1 MKSNLTGALILLS
14 AAFVAQVLAYYL
26 PPYFT
31 ELFIF
36 ALINAIL
43 AVSLNLVNGLS
54 GQFSLGHAGFMAVG
68 AYTSASVDVFFL
80 KLMPG
85 KEASCLGK
93 AALHLHNLH
102 SAQTGNDFYASSIY
116 FLAKS
121 FDYLQTSVI
130 WSQFALLL
138 SLLAAALASALAGY
152 LVGLPSLRLRG
163 DYLAIATLGFGEIIR
178 VVILNIQ
185 AVGGA
190 RGLPDIPGSSTAFL
204 SAFILAACVLATHRF
219 VVSTHGRALLS
230 IRENEIAAEAM
241 GVNTTRYKV
250 QAFVVSSAVAGVAGG
265 LFAHYLSFISPSSF
279 DFMKS
284 VEIVIMVVLGGMG
297 SVSGSILAAFIITFL
312 PEALRPLQQWTG
324 VDLRMVIY
332 SLSLILMML
341 LRPKGMFGRKELW
354 QMFPKKD

>member
-1 MKSNLTGALILLS
+1 MKSNLNGSLILLGVAGLAQL
-14 AAFVAQVLAYYL
+14 AAILL

-68 AYTSASVDVFFL
+68 AYTSASVDVFLMGPMHGTFL
-80 KLMPG
+80 G
-85 KEASCLGK
+85 DQ
-93 AALHLHNLH
+93 AAL
-102 SAQTGNDFYASSIY
+102 I
-116 FLAKS
+116 
-121 FDYLQTSVI
+121 I
-130 WSQFALLL
+130 
-138 SLLAAALASALAGY
+138 SLLAAAFASGLVGY
-152 LVGLPSLRLRG
+152 LVGLPSLRLKG
-163 DYLAIATLGFGEIIR
+163 DYLAIVTLGFGEIIR

-190 RGLPDIPGSSTAFL
+190 RGFIGIPNTTTAFL
-204 SAFILAACVLATHRF
+204 VAFVLAACVLATHRF
-219 VVSTHGRALLS
+219 ILSTHGRALLA

-241 GVNTTRYKV
+241 GVNTTHYKV
-250 QAFVVSSAVAGVAGG
+250 QAFVVSSAAAGVAGG
-265 LFAHYLSFISPSSF
+265 LFAHYLSFINPSSF

-297 SVSGSILAAFIITFL
+297 SVSGSILAAFILTFL

-332 SLSLILMML
+332 SLLLILMML
-341 LRPKGMFGRKELW
+341 LRPKGIFGRRELW
-354 QMFPKKD
+354 QMFQRGI

>member
-1 MKSNLTGALILLS
+1 MKSNLNGALILVGVAS
-14 AAFVAQVLAYYL
+14 VAQIAALLL

-68 AYTSASVDVFFL
+68 AYTSASVDFFL
-80 KLMPG
+80 
-85 KEASCLGK
+85 LGPMHGIWVVT
-93 AALHLHNLH
+93 LIPNQL
-102 SAQTGNDFYASSIY
+102 
-116 FLAKS
+116 
-121 FDYLQTSVI
+121 SV
-130 WSQFALLL
+130 SVGDQLALLL
-138 SLLAAALASALAGY
+138 SLVAAALASALAGY
-152 LVGLPSLRLRG
+152 LVGLPTLRLRG

-190 RGLPDIPGSSTAFL
+190 RGLPGIPGSTSAFLTAFV
-204 SAFILAACVLATHRF
+204 LAACVLATHRF
-219 VVSTHGRALLS
+219 VLSTHGRALLA

-250 QAFVVSSAVAGVAGG
+250 QAFVVASAVAGVAGG

-297 SVSGSILAAFIITFL
+297 SVSGSIVAAFIITFL

-354 QMFPKKD
+354 QMFQKEV

>member
-1 MKSNLTGALILLS
+1 MKSNLTATLILFS
-14 AAFVAQVLAYYL
+14 VAGVAQAAALLL

-68 AYTSASVDVFFL
+68 AYTSASVDVFL
-80 KLMPG
+80 LSQMHGTPIG
-85 KEASCLGK
+85 NQ
-93 AALHLHNLH
+93 AAL
-102 SAQTGNDFYASSIY
+102 I
-116 FLAKS
+116 
-121 FDYLQTSVI
+121 
-130 WSQFALLL
+130 L
-138 SLLAAALASALAGY
+138 SLLAAALASGLAGY

-190 RGLPDIPGSSTAFL
+190 RGFIGIPGSTSAFLTAFVL
-204 SAFILAACVLATHRF
+204 VACVLATHRF
-219 VVSTHGRALLS
+219 VLSTHGRALLA

-265 LFAHYLSFISPSSF
+265 LFAHFLCFISPSSF

-297 SVSGSILAAFIITFL
+297 SVSGSIVAAFIITFL
-312 PEALRPLQQWTG
+312 PEALRPLQQVTG

-354 QMFPKKD
+354 LMFQRKA